1 MCSSSNHIPV
11 GRAARDDDLMTTSAV
26 VKSVECTFS
35 QVVSAPQNVIM
46 TFNPY
51 KTTSE
56 KLEKGGFEQ
65 ARPDDKFFR
74 KKKSLDSFY

>member
-1 MCSSSNHIPV
+1 
-11 GRAARDDDLMTTSAV
+11 V
-26 VKSVECTFS
+26 VKYVECTFS

-65 ARPDDKFFR
+65 ARPDDKFVQEE
-74 KKKSLDSFY
+74 KKS